1 MGSELFTEIHYFSV
15 IYLNAFLLLF
25 SLIKYSGF
33 YLLAQ
38 IKNTSWH
45 FFSLCKLFSPL
56 CLHSKSLKDNLSCII
71 KALIYLVAEC
81 IPGS

>member
-38 IKNTSWH
+38 IKNTSWL
-45 FFSLCKLFSPL
+45 FFFPL
-56 CLHSKSLKDNLSCII
+56 QTFFPSVFAFEKFKGQSVLHNKSSYLSS
-71 KALIYLVAEC
+71 
-81 IPGS
+81 G

>member
-15 IYLNAFLLLF
+15 IYLNAFLLVV

-38 IKNTSWH
+38 IKNTSWLF
-45 FFSLCKLFSPL
+45 FFSSANFFPL
-56 CLHSKSLKDNLSCII
+56 RVCIR
-71 KALIYLVAEC
+71 KV
-81 IPGS
+81 